1 MARMTRRRW
10 WPVVVLGCVLL
21 AGCSGTPP
29 SGSPPSAAPG
39 EGPSAAAAAP
49 DGMSAKTG
57 APDALS
63 ASAGESPADKA
74 LQLEALLG
82 QHSVLAADLMRGR
95 IRNDDDFGQ
104 VANAAVTRN
113 TDDLA
118 TMVGSLF
125 GDQAANAFRGLW
137 TDHVTALFN
146 YSRGLATDDAAV
158 RDDAKAQLVA
168 FENGL
173 ADFFS
178 SAAEGRLPRDTARAA
193 VQAHVEH
200 LTEQA
205 DAYAAKDYAR
215 SDELYRETYAHTFD
229 LGHVLAA
236 TLLPP
241 DQAAALN
248 QPSWQLR
255 SALDRLLGEHVALA
269 VGALR
274 AGGTNSPDFP
284 AAAAALNGNTSDL
297 SGAVGTLFGA
307 QAGQQFM
314 ALWADHV
321 DQLVGL
327 HDGGRGGRRR
337 QTGGRPGQAAG
348 LRGQPRRLPRLRHGQ
363 QDALGGSREGIP
375 GPRPDAHAAGR
386 RLRRARLLAGVRPR
400 LLHLPGHVRPLGSAG
415 GRLRGDGR
423 GPASAR
429 RRAHGGRGHG
439 GPNGGSAGRPM
450 RGTAAARGALA
461 VALAVMPVTALAGSQ
476 AAERT
481 QAQLTVA
488 STTEPPTAGT
498 FRSVRSYARVPEPVR
513 LRIPAAG
520 VDAGLVRLGRAADG
534 SIEVPAQFDVAGWY
548 DEGPRPGQ
556 PGPAVVLGHVDS
568 RTGPAVFYRVAA
580 LPRDAQV
587 LVDRADG
594 STVGFRVSGT
604 QRVPKVDFPTDR
616 VYGPTLEPSLRL
628 VTCGGSFD
636 RVRGT
641 YQDNVIVYAD
651 PAA

>member
-1 MARMTRRRW
+1 
-10 WPVVVLGCVLL
+10 
-21 AGCSGTPP
+21 
-29 SGSPPSAAPG
+29 
-39 EGPSAAAAAP
+39 
-49 DGMSAKTG
+49 MSAKTG
-57 APDALS
+57 APGALS
-63 ASAGESPADKA
+63 ATAGESSADKA

-104 VANAAVTRN
+104 AANAAVTRN

-118 TMVGSLF
+118 TIVGSLF
-125 GDQAANAFRGLW
+125 GDQAATAFRGLW

-146 YSRGLATDDAAV
+146 YSRGLATDDAAA

-178 SAAEGRLPRDTARAA
+178 SAAQGRLPRDAARAA

-229 LGHVLAA
+229 LGHTLAA

-241 DQAAALN
+241 DQAGALD

-297 SGAVGTLFGA
+297 SAAMGTLFGA

-321 DQLVGL
+321 DQLVAYTMGV
-327 HDGGRGGRRR
+327 
-337 QTGGRPGQAAG
+337 AADDPAKRDAA
-348 LRGQPRRLPRLRHGQ
+348 LARLRDFEGNLAAFLDSATGSKMHSADLAKAFLAHDQMLTQ
-363 QDALGGSREGIP
+363 QVDAF
-375 GPRPDAHAAGR
+375 AGR
-386 RLRRARLLAGVRPR
+386 DYSRASRPR

-423 GPASAR
+423 GPAPAR
-429 RRAHGGRGHG
+429 RRAHGRRGHG
-439 GPNGGSAGRPM
+439 GPDGGSAGNPM
-450 RGTAAARGALA
+450 RGPAAARVAIA
-461 VALAVMPVTALAGSQ
+461 VALAVMPVTAVTGSQ
-476 AAERT
+476 VAERT
-481 QAQLTVA
+481 QAQLAVA
-488 STTEPPTAGT
+488 STTAEPPMAGT
-498 FRSVRSYARVPEPVR
+498 FRSVRSYAQVAGAG
-513 LRIPAAG
+513 PAAHPG
-520 VDAGLVRLGRAADG
+520 GGGRHALVRLGRAADG
-534 SIEVPAQFDVAGWY
+534 SIEVPAQFDVAGWF

-568 RTGPAVFYRVAA
+568 RTGPAVFSRVAA

-604 QRVPKVDFPTDR
+604 QRVPKLEFPTDL

-641 YQDNVIVYAD
+641 YRDNVIVYAD
-651 PAA
+651 PAG

>member
-1 MARMTRRRW
+1 MTRRRW

-29 SGSPPSAAPG
+29 SGSPPSVAPG

-125 GDQAANAFRGLW
+125 GDQAATAFRGLW

-321 DQLVGL
+321 DQLVAYTTGVAED
-327 HDGGRGGRRR
+327 DGAKRE
-337 QTGGRPGQAAG
+337 AA
-348 LRGQPRRLPRLRHGQ
+348 LARLRDFEGNLAAFLDSATGSKMHSADLAKAFLAHDQMLTQ
-363 QDALGGSREGIP
+363 QVDAF
-375 GPRPDAHAAGR
+375 AGR
-386 RLRRARLLAGVRPR
+386 DYSRAYDLAY
-400 LLHLPGHVRPLGSAG
+400 S
-415 GRLRGDGR
+415 
-423 GPASAR
+423 
-429 RRAHGGRGHG
+429 
-439 GPNGGSAGRPM
+439 
-450 RGTAAARGALA
+450 
-461 VALAVMPVTALAGSQ
+461 
-476 AAERT
+476 
-481 QAQLTVA
+481 
-488 STTEPPTAGT
+488 
-498 FRSVRSYARVPEPVR
+498 
-513 LRIPAAG
+513 
-520 VDAGLVRLGRAADG
+520 
-534 SIEVPAQFDVAGWY
+534 
-548 DEGPRPGQ
+548 
-556 PGPAVVLGHVDS
+556 
-568 RTGPAVFYRVAA
+568 
-580 LPRDAQV
+580 
-587 LVDRADG
+587 
-594 STVGFRVSGT
+594 
-604 QRVPKVDFPTDR
+604 
-616 VYGPTLEPSLRL
+616 
-628 VTCGGSFD
+628 
-636 RVRGT
+636 T
-641 YQDNVIVYAD
+641 YQDMFGLSGQLAD
-651 PAA
+651 AFGETVAARLPHGGAHTGAGGTAGRTGEAPGVR